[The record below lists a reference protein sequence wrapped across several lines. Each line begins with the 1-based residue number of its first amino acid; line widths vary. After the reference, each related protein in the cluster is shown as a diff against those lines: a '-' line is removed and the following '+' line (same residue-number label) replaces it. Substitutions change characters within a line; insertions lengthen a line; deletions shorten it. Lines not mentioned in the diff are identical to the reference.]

1 MTQPGLILMGRAA
14 GAFGVKGEVKLTSF
28 ARDDT
33 VFLRAG
39 LIFVGADPAT
49 ARPLAITGA
58 RLHGG
63 RLLLRLEGVE
73 SREDAA
79 ALGGAWVY
87 LQREDLD
94 PLGEDEYYWFQLTGA
109 EVSTTGG
116 RRLGTVAS
124 VFEAGAHDLLVVA
137 SPGKPELLIPVTAE
151 TVPVLDPE
159 GGRVVVNPPE
169 GLLEAQGWEEE
180 EPA

>member
-1 MTQPGLILMGRAA
+1 MKQPGLILMGRAA

-33 VFLRAG
+33 
-39 LIFVGADPAT
+39 IFVRSGVIYAGADPAG
-49 ARPLAITGA
+49 AKPYAITGA
-58 RLHGG
+58 RFHGG

-73 SREDAA
+73 DREQAA

-87 LQREDLD
+87 LRREDLD
-94 PLGEDEYYWFQLTGA
+94 PLGEDEYYWFELTGA
-109 EVSTTGG
+109 EVSTTAG
-116 RRLGTVAS
+116 RRLGTVVS
-124 VFEAGAHDLLVVA
+124 LFEAGAHDLLVVSA
-137 SPGKPELLIPVTAE
+137 PGKPDLLIPVTAE
-151 TVPVLDPE
+151 TVPVLDPQ
-159 GGRVVVNPPE
+159 GGRVVVDPPE